1 MERKKCFPV
10 SNYLAKMI
18 RFVLNE
24 SCYEAA
30 IVERMSQSIDCL
42 PLPPHP
48 HRPILT
54 APAGERLLMAA
65 ALAGMYGWTAVRQ
78 AAARLMTAC
87 RYDPDTVSS
96 GLLPHRR
103 EGSESTGRHYA
114 VAPCY
119 L

>member
-1 MERKKCFPV
+1 MERKKCFLV

-42 PLPPHP
+42 PLPPF
-48 HRPILT
+48 LT

-65 ALAGMYGWTAVRQ
+65 ALAGMYGWTVVRQ

-96 GLLPHRR
+96 GLFPHRR

-114 VAPCY
+114 VAPY